1 MTRGKEKTVHPVKSS
16 IRRFFKGH
24 LICCK
29 GFLLGLYLVV
39 GVKRSDLLSVKTQ
52 TGDLSTQEFQKV
64 PTVLGP
70 CGFFFF
76 CLIYQ
81 QFAMSCLT

>member
-1 MTRGKEKTVHPVKSS
+1 M
-16 IRRFFKGH
+16 
-24 LICCK
+24 
-29 GFLLGLYLVV
+29 
-39 GVKRSDLLSVKTQ
+39 KRSDLLSVKTQ
-52 TGDLSTQEFQKV
+52 TGDLSTPEFQKV

-70 CGFFFF
+70 CGFFF